1 MTNAT
6 ITQTAQEAK
15 ELFDIIMDL
24 YSQYLNTL
32 EIYVSK
38 IPDSETGILN
48 DLNAHMVDVQNALE
62 HDISIFENA
71 LNSDKQDLQ
80 MIKDQLKINDIYK
93 MLKNG

>member
-15 ELFDIIMDL
+15 ELFDTVMDL
-24 YSQYLNTL
+24 YWQYLNTL
-32 EIYVSK
+32 EAYISK

-48 DLNAHMVDVQNALE
+48 ELNAHMVDVQNAIE

-71 LNSDKQDLQ
+71 LNSDKQDLHA
-80 MIKDQLKINDIYK
+80 IKDQLKINDIYK

>member
-1 MTNAT
+1 MITST

-15 ELFDIIMDL
+15 ELFQIVMDL
-24 YSQYLNTL
+24 YWQYLNTL
-32 EIYVSK
+32 EIYISK

-48 DLNAHMVDVQNALE
+48 ELNAHMADVQNAIE

-71 LNSDKQDLQ
+71 INSDKQDLHAIQ
-80 MIKDQLKINDIYK
+80 DQLKINDIYK